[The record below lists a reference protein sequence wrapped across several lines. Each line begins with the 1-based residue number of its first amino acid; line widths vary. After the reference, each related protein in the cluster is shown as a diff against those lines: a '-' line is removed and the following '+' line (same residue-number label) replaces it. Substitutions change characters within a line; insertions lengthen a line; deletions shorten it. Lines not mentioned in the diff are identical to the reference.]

1 MTPSE
6 DGWLAVHG
14 PKAKEWW
21 AMRTVG
27 LRPVRD
33 SDLDAIF
40 EQIRDPTSVQM
51 AAFTSEDPND
61 RGAFDSHM
69 ADLRTSADI
78 TVRAIT
84 HDDRLVGTIG
94 CFVLEGR
101 TEVTYWLDRKYWG
114 QGIASRA
121 LVLFLGEVPVR
132 PVRARVASDNVG
144 SLRVL
149 HNAGFQTVAKERSF
163 ATARG
168 GEIEE
173 TILELP

>member
-1 MTPSE
+1 MAQRRKNGGQCGPSDFDQSEIQIWTPSSSRCAIRRRFR
-6 DGWLAVHG
+6 WRHSR
-14 PKAKEWW
+14 AKI
-21 AMRTVG
+21 RTTVAPSTPIWPTCE
-27 LRPVRD
+27 RP
-33 SDLDAIF
+33 
-40 EQIRDPTSVQM
+40 PT
-51 AAFTSEDPND
+51 
-61 RGAFDSHM
+61 
-69 ADLRTSADI
+69 DI

-149 HNAGFQTVAKERSF
+149 HNAGFQTVA
-163 ATARG
+163 
-168 GEIEE
+168 
-173 TILELP
+173 